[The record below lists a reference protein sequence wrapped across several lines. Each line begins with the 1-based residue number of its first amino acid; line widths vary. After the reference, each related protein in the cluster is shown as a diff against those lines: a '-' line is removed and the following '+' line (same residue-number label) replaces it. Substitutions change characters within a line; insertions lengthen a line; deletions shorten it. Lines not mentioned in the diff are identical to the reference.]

1 MMFEVPL
8 SSKILR
14 FFELIPKNYFPIFT
28 HIIILH
34 ILSLV
39 WNALLSL
46 SLPFQILTTFKD
58 TPTSNFQ
65 QKAFPGCSLFFL
77 PHDLLHYSV
86 WTY

>member
-14 FFELIPKNYFPIFT
+14 FFELIPKYYFPIFT

-39 WNALLSL
+39 WNALLFL
-46 SLPFQILTTFKD
+46 F
-58 TPTSNFQ
+58 
-65 QKAFPGCSLFFL
+65 AFPNLDDFLRHTYFKFPAKSLTW
-77 PHDLLHYSV
+77 LLTVFSSP
-86 WTY
+86 